1 MVVSSG
7 MSGGRTHRSP
17 CDRSPVVSRGGT
29 AELAQQGLTEP
40 QLLINSHPSCSWLEV
55 IQSLTAGGRQLWA
68 LWGRSCD
75 EEASR
80 ADYRDAGGRQQDLAL
95 DQLIC
100 DLHTEVGISQR
111 EDGNDAVGHFTPRG
125 GWRGSQ
131 PHRHARSSRQLP
143 RSAPRRLVPRRSPR
157 STQGCGADGL
167 MYGYFPQPCQ
177 RMRS

>member
-1 MVVSSG
+1 M
-7 MSGGRTHRSP
+7 
-17 CDRSPVVSRGGT
+17 
-29 AELAQQGLTEP
+29 AQQCLTDP

-80 ADYRDAGGRQQDLAL
+80 ADYRDAGGRQPDLAL

-125 GWRGSQ
+125 GGARNRIDTLARVANALG
-131 PHRHARSSRQLP
+131 RHLVVSFPEEVPARLKDAVQM
-143 RSAPRRLVPRRSPR
+143 V
-157 STQGCGADGL
+157 
-167 MYGYFPQPCQ
+167 
-177 RMRS
+177 